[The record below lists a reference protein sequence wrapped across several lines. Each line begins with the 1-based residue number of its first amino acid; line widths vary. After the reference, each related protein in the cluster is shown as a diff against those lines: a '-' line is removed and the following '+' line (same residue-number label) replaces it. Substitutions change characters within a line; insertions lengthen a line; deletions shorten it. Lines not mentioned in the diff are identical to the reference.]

1 MLNLSTFLILAVGCS
16 LAGFVDALAG
26 GGGLISLP
34 AYLLTG
40 IPIHFLLGTNKLTA
54 SPSAIV
60 SAITFFKHGKVTTKF
75 MKLFMPMAAL
85 GAFFG
90 VKTVVLV
97 DQTILRP
104 FIMVMVLLV
113 GVYTLFSKT
122 IGSTNE
128 FDESKV
134 RVRHYVVGSLFTFSI
149 GFYDGFFGPGA
160 GSFLIMFFILYY
172 KMDFITSS
180 GNAKAVNLTSNL
192 MALTMFAIEG
202 KVAYSVG
209 LPIILF
215 VAVSAWLGARLALKK
230 GTKVIKPI
238 FVTMSLLASVKLLFD
253 MFKGS

>member
-1 MLNLSTFLILAVGCS
+1 MLSLSNFLILVVGCS
-16 LAGFVDALAG
+16 LAGFVDAVAG

-54 SPSAIV
+54 APSSVV
-60 SAITFFKHGKVTTKF
+60 SALTFFKHGKVTTKF
-75 MKLFMPMAAL
+75 MKLFMPMTAL
-85 GAFFG
+85 GAFLG
-90 VKTVVLV
+90 VKTVVLM

-104 FIMVMVLLV
+104 FIMVMILVV

-134 RVRHYVVGSLFTFSI
+134 RVKHYVVGSLFTFSM
-149 GFYDGFFGPGA
+149 GFYDGFFGPGT

-180 GNAKAVNLTSNL
+180 GNAKAVNLTSGVVSL
-192 MALTMFAIEG
+192 IMFAIEG

-209 LPIILF
+209 LPIIIF
-215 VAVSAWLGARLALKK
+215 VMVSTWFGAKFALKK
-230 GTKVIKPI
+230 GIKVIKPI
-238 FVTMSLLASVKLLFD
+238 FVTMSLIASLKLLFD
-253 MFKGS
+253 MFF